1 MNGTVPIEKHVVLV
15 GAGNAH
21 LVFLKRW
28 RMSPWPGVAV
38 TLVSESSEIP
48 YSAMVP
54 GHIAGD
60 YRWDE
65 ITLDLVRFCRSVGAR
80 FVAAPVTRVDAATS
94 QVEFAERPAMAF
106 DVLSLGLGSLPA
118 APSGWS
124 GNEWSF
130 SMRPLGQFT
139 RQLERLEESLTQSP
153 RPFHLAVVGGGAS
166 GCELALA
173 IRRRLSKSTGFRLT
187 LLQANRRL
195 LPSFPDRAARLMGD
209 RLRDAGIDVQLE
221 ACVIGGKVQTTKT
234 KICSPGPCGL
244 NDSQTPEN
252 HSTHK
257 GSGYDAHN
265 SGNPGWLQLSSGQE
279 LACDGVLWATPAAP
293 PAVLHASGLGVDEAG
308 FLVVHETLQS
318 RNHPAVFGTG
328 DCVTFQ
334 PLPQLPR
341 NGVHAVRQGGI
352 LFENV
357 REFLHERPLVPFHPQ
372 RNCLCLMNTS
382 DGEAILSYGSFATK
396 GRLVRL
402 WKERID
408 RTWLESFGLT
418 PAGSASEGSLPSNIK
433 HSLARRAGM
442 ANTAPHL
449 MRCGGCGAKV
459 SGDVLSSVLCEL
471 KIPNDPRVLLGTLA
485 GEDAAV
491 HRVRADSFGIAADK
505 LVEVQTVDYFRAF
518 LDDPYLFGRIAA
530 LHSVSDLYAMNAR
543 PFSALAIATLPYAR
557 GPIQA
562 AHLRELL
569 AGATR
574 TFGELGVVLTGGH
587 TSEGH
592 DLSLGFSVTGY
603 ANEDQLF
610 RKGNLVPG
618 DALIL
623 TKPIGTG
630 AVMAAWMRGEC
641 SATHFD
647 EAVEQMLIANN
658 SAAEVFAKFGV
669 RACTDITG
677 FGLAGHLLEMLDASR
692 VSAQLQ
698 ANSIPRLA
706 GFDAAA
712 ARGILSTLHPDNA
725 RLANRIHISG
735 SPPDWLF
742 DPQTSGGLLGA
753 VPENVSAEV
762 IRELQSSGLGH
773 ATVIGSVLD
782 STTTPRI
789 LCESAQ

>member
-1 MNGTVPIEKHVVLV
+1 MIPTVPIEKHVVLV

-38 TLVSESSEIP
+38 TLISEFAEIP

-60 YRWDE
+60 YHWDE
-65 ITLDLVRFCRSVGAR
+65 ITLDLVRFCRSANAR
-80 FVAAPVTRVDAATS
+80 FIAARVTGVDAANS
-94 QVEFAERPAMAF
+94 RIEFADRPAMAF

-118 APSGWS
+118 APTGWS
-124 GNEWSF
+124 GGEWSF
-130 SMRPLGQFT
+130 SMRPLAQFT
-139 RQLERLEESLTQSP
+139 RQLERLEESLMQSP

-173 IRRRLSKSTGFRLT
+173 IQRRLSTFAGMRLT

-195 LPSFPDRAARLMGD
+195 LPSFPDRAARLMGES
-209 RLRDAGIDVQLE
+209 LRAAGIDIRLE
-221 ACVIGGKVQTTKT
+221 ARVIG
-234 KICSPGPCGL
+234 
-244 NDSQTPEN
+244 D
-252 HSTHK
+252 
-257 GSGYDAHN
+257 
-265 SGNPGWLQLSSGQE
+265 NPGRLRLSSGEE

-293 PAVLHASGLGVDEAG
+293 PKLLQKSGLSVDDSG
-308 FLVVHETLQS
+308 FLQVGETLQS
-318 RNHPAVFGTG
+318 RSHPAVFGTG
-328 DCVTFQ
+328 DCVTFLPQ
-334 PLPQLPR
+334 PQLPR
-341 NGVHAVRQGGI
+341 SGVHAVRQGRV
-352 LFENV
+352 LFDNV
-357 REFLHERPLVPFHPQ
+357 QELLRERPLAPFRPQ

-382 DGEAILSYGSFATK
+382 DGEAILSYGSLATK
-396 GRLVRL
+396 GRLVRK
-402 WKERID
+402 WKERLD
-408 RTWLESFGLT
+408 RAWLESFESAEMP
-418 PAGSASEGSLPSNIK
+418 PAGTSTDAAS
-433 HSLARRAGM
+433 
-442 ANTAPHL
+442 HL

-471 KIPNDPRVLLGTLA
+471 IIPDDPRVLVGTLA

-491 HRVRADSFGIAADK
+491 HRVRADLFGIAADK

-543 PFSALAIATLPYAR
+543 PFSALAIATLPFAR

-562 AHLRELL
+562 AQLREMLE
-569 AGATR
+569 GATR
-574 TFGELGVVLTGGH
+574 SLRELGVVLTGGH

-618 DALIL
+618 DVLLL
-623 TKPIGTG
+623 TKPLGTG

-641 SATHFD
+641 SAAHFD
-647 EAVEQMLIANN
+647 EAIEQMLIANK

-677 FGLAGHLLEMLDASR
+677 FGLAGHLLEMLDASH
-692 VSAQLQ
+692 VSARLHSS
-698 ANSIPRLA
+698 AIPILD
-706 GFDAAA
+706 GFSSAAV
-712 ARGILSTLHPDNA
+712 RGILSTLHPDNA
-725 RLANRIHISG
+725 RMANRIHG
-735 SPPDWLF
+735 TDAPQDWLF
-742 DPQTSGGLLGA
+742 DPQTSGGLLAA
-753 VPENVSAEV
+753 VPANVVAEV
-762 IRELQSSGLGH
+762 LETLHRRGLQR
-773 ATVIGSVLD
+773 AAVIGEVLD
-782 STTTPRI
+782 TTTSPVI
-789 LCESAQ
+789 VLLH